1 MRDYQIISADSH
13 VVEPPD
19 LWDKWLERKY
29 RETAPRLVD
38 DGEGGDAWLYL
49 GGKVP
54 EPLGLVTC
62 VGTRPED
69 LKWTGKKYGVN
80 MQLSTEQSGAM
91 GLTTTP
97 VPNTTVGGVNTG
109 GVLAS
114 GTGGTIGASAWTTP
128 TCKAGRAPS

>member
-29 RETAPRLVD
+29 LDTAPRLVD
-38 DGEGGDAWLYL
+38 DGDGGDAWLYL

-62 VGTRPED
+62 VGTRPEE

-80 MQLSTEQSGAM
+80 IHPSCYEGKARLEILDVDGIDAEILYPPQRAMLTFMKNTESAR
-91 GLTTTP
+91 TT
-97 VPNTTVGGVNTG
+97 
-109 GVLAS
+109 
-114 GTGGTIGASAWTTP
+114 
-128 TCKAGRAPS
+128 AG